1 MPGAKTRKVGKKQMK
16 AMKKSNNVAKTL
28 KNALKKGNNVGE
40 MMLAKVVSVSGG
52 GRFVVKDLDGKLH
65 HVRVSKTLFAKAAR
79 HRNATM
85 PTAVHVDSNVIVDAG
100 VIRSVIG
107 DAEAKAL
114 KSLLKVE
121 SKNTNSL
128 FSHSTRSSKGSKS
141 SKGSR
146 KSSKGSVRSKKG
158 AKSVSLSNL

>member
-1 MPGAKTRKVGKKQMK
+1 MPGVTRKVGKKQMK
-16 AMKKSNNVAKTL
+16 AMKKSNNVAKTM

-128 FSHSTRSSKGSKS
+128 FSHGTRSSKS

-158 AKSVSLSNL
+158 AKNVSLSNL